1 MTDKNL
7 TPQQQVFSEMLRKAS
22 IENIGIMRIP
32 CCANCQ
38 QPIYYCDCPEFVEDK
53 HE

>member
-7 TPQQQVFSEMLRKAS
+7 TPQQAEIKKLHHINKSVSAS
-22 IENIGIMRIP
+22 CIH
-32 CCANCQ
+32 CQ